1 MGPRKEKRPDEMKGA
16 IPERTKG
23 GERLLSG
30 SRKGEVTAGDCGQK
44 GS

>member
-23 GERLLSG
+23 GLFSG